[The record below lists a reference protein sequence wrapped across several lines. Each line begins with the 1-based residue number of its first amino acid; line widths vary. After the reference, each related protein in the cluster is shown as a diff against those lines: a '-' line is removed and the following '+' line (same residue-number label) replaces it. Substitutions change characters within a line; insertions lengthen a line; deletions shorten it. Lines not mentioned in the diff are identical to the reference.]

1 MDLSDWR
8 ERIDKL
14 DLKLLDLL
22 NERASFVFQLIPL
35 KRQKAIP
42 VEEPEREAAV
52 RANVNRH
59 NRGPL
64 SDEALGRI
72 FDAIME
78 EMKAVQRDELR
89 SEKRRPRREPP
100 TARSAPKRSSRA
112 DVK

>member
-1 MDLSDWR
+1 MDLADWR
-8 ERIDKL
+8 EKIDKL

-22 NERASFVFQLIPL
+22 NERTSFVFQLIPL

-52 RANVNRH
+52 RDNIRRN

-64 SDEALGRI
+64 SDEALCRI

-78 EMKAVQRDELR
+78 EMKAVQKDELR
-89 SEKRRPRREPP
+89 TEKRRPRREPAA
-100 TARSAPKRSSRA
+100 ARSAPKRSSRA